1 MQQYLSILEDVLYNG
16 DTKGPARAGMP
27 STKEVFF
34 RTMAFN
40 MELGLPVVTTKKMYI
55 KGAIAE
61 LLWLLKGSTNIKSLV
76 DQGANQWND
85 DAYKY
90 YVRQTRATTREPDLF
105 SGPLSKEDWLE
116 KVKLLGA
123 DSPSAVWGAT
133 GNTYGHQWRNWNG
146 SFDQIQAVLDNLRNK
161 PNSRYHVVTAW
172 NPFDYLNDPN
182 GLRAALPACHVYFQF
197 NIRQGRYLDLM
208 MLQRSCD
215 MFLGVP
221 FDLVMYSV
229 LIHIFANILNLTPGE
244 FIWTGNSC
252 HIYENQIE
260 AVKTQL
266 QREPFDLPT
275 LRIARKLTNVDDLK
289 LEDFII
295 EDYECHE
302 AIKAPLSVGL

>member
-1 MQQYLSILEDVLYNG
+1 MRQYLEILQDVLDNG
-16 DTKGPARAGMP
+16 DIKGPARAGMP

-61 LLWLLKGSTNIKSLV
+61 LLWLLKGSTNIKPLI

-85 DAYKY
+85 DAYKF
-90 YVRQTRATTREPDLF
+90 YVRQYNAIYKEPDLF
-105 SGPLSKEDWLE
+105 SNILPKEEWLE

-146 SFDQIQAVLDNLRNK
+146 SFDQIQTVLDNLRNK

-172 NPFDYLNDPN
+172 NPIDCLDPT
-182 GLRAALPACHVYFQF
+182 GLRVALPACHVYFQF
-197 NIRQGRYLDLM
+197 SVRQDQYLDMM

-221 FDLVMYSV
+221 YDLIMYSV
-229 LIHIFANILNLTPGE
+229 LLHIFANILDLTPGE
-244 FIWTGNSC
+244 FIWAGNSC
-252 HIYENQIE
+252 HIYDNQIE

-275 LRIARKLTNVDDLK
+275 LRITRKLTGVDDLK
-289 LEDFII
+289 LEDFVV

-302 AIKAPLSVGL
+302 AIKAPLSVGI